1 MARASRPRTA
11 PSSSRSRRS
20 PSSRAAASDALVFE
34 TVVRDSLRDA
44 LAGPVADMAESLER
58 IADRLA
64 GASALLSL
72 DWEEAEEVPAAGQTP
87 EEAGPPPKPCAVI
100 GCQNPPRSLGYCAA
114 HYQKRRLMIAA
125 NRLHPMWTENPE
137 PHTLP
142 DVIPPRRPRGER
154 QRTESPVEAAPAPEA
169 RPVAEPRVI
178 IRKKGQVA
186 ADAAAAEKAAEAS
199 STQNEHAQV
208 ASTVER
214 WAQEFKARGRS

>member
-1 MARASRPRTA
+1 
-11 PSSSRSRRS
+11 
-20 PSSRAAASDALVFE
+20 VFE
-34 TVVRDSLRDA
+34 TVVRESLRDA

-64 GASALLSL
+64 GASVLLSL
-72 DWEEAEEVPAAGQTP
+72 DWEETEEAPDASQTP
-87 EEAGPPPKPCAVI
+87 EEAGPPPRPCAVI
-100 GCQNPPRSLGYCAA
+100 GCQNPVRSLGYCAA

-125 NRLHPMWTENPE
+125 NRLHPLWVENAD
-137 PHTLP
+137 PHSLP

-154 QRTESPVEAAPAPEA
+154 QRTEAPAEAAPAPEV

-186 ADAAAAEKAAEAS
+186 ADAAAAAEKAAEPTPAD
-199 STQNEHAQV
+199 EHAQV